1 MNWKD
6 LAQAHGL
13 NLPAPDLDRITRPL
27 DALEQAFRPLVSTL
41 SPGDEPDPELHIAEE
56 NQ

>member
-6 LAQAHGL
+6 IARAHGL
-13 NLPAPDLDRITRPL
+13 DLPAHDLERITRPL